1 MQFPAWLCLP
11 LIVFTYSTRTILWLL
26 LLVFRSTKNNVDNVA
41 QNLLVALRNIC
52 CLFDSGAHHKMS
64 SLSSPATGSLQIKW
78 DPKNLE
84 IRTKSVEKTLEPL
97 VTQVCFP
104 FLSPYFTVHRDLCF
118 YCVSLQRVSIASYA
132 KRCIS
137 HDRFCLTVC
146 HSPVSCQ
153 NDSSY
158 DHAVFTGG

>member
-104 FLSPYFTVHRDLCF
+104 FLSPYFTVHRGLCF
-118 YCVSLQRVSIASYA
+118 YCVFIFLLFVLFCYYLIKFYCCC
-132 KRCIS
+132 CIG
-137 HDRFCLTVC
+137 FC
-146 HSPVSCQ
+146 
-153 NDSSY
+153 SSVVLLV
-158 DHAVFTGG
+158 AVV